1 MIAMSGFHGWKSAGA
16 VAPLVVIPAW
26 WLLAMGPL
34 PPHWKSAGV
43 AVLGTLLIAASYTDL
58 SAGLVRN
65 WVTVAAAAWAVGL
78 AAAADLGR
86 WWLPG
91 TAWADWLTPL
101 GVPQALAGG
110 LACAILPLLVYAAG
124 AGGGGDVKLALA
136 VGLLLGWKQGLLAL
150 AAAYALAGA
159 AGLGWLILSG
169 RLWAQASAGLQSLG
183 RIMAPSASTQ
193 RPPRRSVARGTG
205 LSGASERHGGRSLQ
219 GAENAEVVVQPSLMT
234 MPMAPF
240 YSAGALLSLLEGI
253 RLP

>member
-1 MIAMSGFHGWKSAGA
+1 MSRFHGWKRAGL

-34 PPHWKSAGV
+34 PSHWKSAGV
-43 AVLGTLLIAASYTDL
+43 AVLWTLLITASYTDL

-65 WVTVAAAAWAVGL
+65 WVTVSAAAWAVGL
-78 AAAADLGR
+78 AAAADVAR
-86 WWLPG
+86 WWFPG
-91 TAWADWLTPL
+91 AAWALWLTPL

-110 LACAILPLLVYAAG
+110 LACVTLPLLVYAAG

-136 VGLLLGWKQGLLAL
+136 VGLLLGWRQGTLAL
-150 AAAYALAGA
+150 AAAYVLAGA

-169 RLWAQASAGLQSLG
+169 QLWTLASAGLWSVG
-183 RIMAPSASTQ
+183 RLVAPG
-193 RPPRRSVARGTG
+193 VA
-205 LSGASERHGGRSLQ
+205 GAAKPAERER
-219 GAENAEVVVQPSLMT
+219 VVT
-234 MPMAPF
+234 NMPMAPF